1 MGIDITSLLT
11 QQCALDPAHTILV
24 GVSGGP
30 DSLCLLHLLHTA
42 GYPLIVA
49 CLDHGLRLESAAEV
63 HMVEQIA
70 QTMGVDFV
78 SQAVDTPR
86 FASQA
91 GLSIEAAA
99 RQLRYQFLFAQANR
113 INAQAVAVGHTAD
126 DQAETVLMHLL
137 RGAGLA
143 GLKGMQFRSWL
154 TSLSPEIP
162 LVRPLLT
169 TWRSQVLEY
178 CQQYALSPSLD
189 ATNQSLDYFRNRL
202 RLEILP
208 YLEQYQP
215 NLRQHLVRM
224 AGTLALDYELL
235 HSQVQSVW
243 DELLLD
249 QGQGY
254 LAFHRVKFLACQLP
268 IQRHLLRQA
277 MLSLRTGMQDVELA
291 MVERARLS
299 LEAASGHHP
308 GDVGAGLQL
317 QIEGNTFW
325 VIVRG
330 VVLPAGGWPAVL
342 PDQVLELPIPG
353 NLLLPADW
361 VLQAALLSSQ
371 EAADLIVANQDPYQA
386 WFDSSRLKFPLVM
399 RHRQPGDRMQP
410 AGMAGKSV
418 KLSDLM
424 INLKLPYR
432 SRSTWPV
439 VCAGDQ
445 VIWVP
450 GCRQSHIAL
459 PDASTQQVLSL
470 RLIHLPVDPGTL

>member
-1 MGIDITSLLT
+1 MLIDINSLLT
-11 QQCALDPAHTILV
+11 QQCALDLTRPIVV

-42 GYPLIVA
+42 GYPLVVA
-49 CLDHGLRLESAAEV
+49 CLDHGLRPASAAEV
-63 HMVEQIA
+63 QMVRQVA
-70 QTMGVDFV
+70 ATLGVDFV
-78 SQAVDTPR
+78 SQAVDTHQ
-86 FASQA
+86 FALQA

-99 RQLRYQFLFAQANR
+99 RQLRYEFLFAQAAR
-113 INAQAVAVGHTAD
+113 ISAQAVAVGHTAD

-143 GLKGMQFRSWL
+143 GLKGMQTRSWL
-154 TSLSPEIP
+154 TSLNPEIP

-169 TWRSQVLEY
+169 TWRRQVMEY
-178 CQQYALSPSLD
+178 CQYHGLMPALD

-202 RLEILP
+202 RLEVLP

-224 AGTLALDYELL
+224 AGTLAMDYEFLQN
-235 HSQVQSVW
+235 QVGTVW
-243 DELLLD
+243 HDLLLD
-249 QGQGY
+249 QGHGC
-254 LAFHRVKFLACQLP
+254 LAFHRVKFLACP
-268 IQRHLLRQA
+268 VPVQRYLLRRA
-277 MLSLRTGMQDVELA
+277 MLSLRTGTQDVELA

-299 LEAASGHHP
+299 LETASGRHTC
-308 GDVGAGLQL
+308 DVGAGLQL
-317 QIEGNTFW
+317 QIEGDTFW

-330 VVLPAGGWPAVL
+330 VVLPAGDWPAVL
-342 PDQVLELPIPG
+342 PDQVLELTIPG

-361 VLQAALLSSQ
+361 VLQAALVSSQ
-371 EAADLIVANQDPYQA
+371 LAADLFVANQDPYQA
-386 WFDSSRLKFPLVM
+386 WFDVSMLTFPLRV

-424 INLKLPYR
+424 INLKLHYR

-439 VCAGDQ
+439 VCAGNQ

-450 GCRQSHIAL
+450 GCRQSRFAL
-459 PDASTQQVLSL
+459 PDASTQQVLHL
-470 RLIHLPVDPGTL
+470 RLIHLPVDLGAC